1 MRKGFTLVRTRLHRN
16 LANAQGFTLVRT
28 RLHRNLANAQ
38 GFTLVEV
45 LVAVSLLSLMI
56 GLLTSLFLVA
66 ISVQNQ
72 SLTIQGLVNNSSPMA
87 EYMTRALR
95 QARKD
100 TGQGCL
106 SSPGLNYEITHFGLG
121 IKFVNRD
128 NQCHEFFQEGERI
141 KETRGTQTLFLSPDD
156 VKVLAFRVA
165 LQGESQTDTKQPL
178 VSFFFDMQG
187 AGLKPSSQTR
197 FQLHTSVSQRA
208 YDI

>member
-1 MRKGFTLVRTRLHRN
+1 MRK
-16 LANAQGFTLVRT
+16 GFTLVRT

-208 YDI
+208 YDILE